1 MWRISTWRISFL
13 SFWIKLEVFP
23 RFTNCRF
30 IDEGSK
36 AILMVKV
43 ISLDELLFM
52 VNSLYS
58 CDDLFTTPV

>member
-1 MWRISTWRISFL
+1 MWRISFW
-13 SFWIKLEVFP
+13 SFWIKLEVLP

-52 VNSLYS
+52 VNSFYS
-58 CDDLFTTPV
+58 CDDLFTAPV